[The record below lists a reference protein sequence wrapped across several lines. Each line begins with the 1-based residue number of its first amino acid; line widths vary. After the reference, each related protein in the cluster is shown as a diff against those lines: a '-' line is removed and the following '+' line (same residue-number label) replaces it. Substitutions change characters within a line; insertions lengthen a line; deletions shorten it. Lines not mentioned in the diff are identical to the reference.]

1 MEERQSSGFDYLG
14 PIVFLWFLNILGMPI
29 WAIAILAAWYF
40 LLIHLENNGTLD
52 DWNATR
58 AMGFILMIR
67 TQRGKILLDKI
78 SQYRKFW
85 RAYGEFSI
93 WLCFLMM
100 FGVIFL
106 LVATAVFA
114 AIQPPQQSLPAKDL
128 LLIPGVTSFVPFW
141 WPVIALIVALVIHE
155 YSHGIQARVHG
166 MRLRSFGLLLAG
178 PLPMGAFAEPELE
191 EIVRAP
197 RRERIR
203 LYAAGPSINIVA
215 TYLVLIILS
224 ATASGF
230 VAQDEGVHA
239 RAIIDDTGASEA
251 GLLPYEIITHID
263 GQWVPDFNSFSHA
276 LDQSQAGDMVMISV
290 LSHEN
295 ENGQREARRIS
306 VTLTDQRQYYLGMC
320 EGEQACLDDTAEIL
334 DLWGIYEGNAF
345 LGVSGL
351 SAGTS
356 GVDYYELST
365 VEDSGLVYNSLS
377 FFLRPLSIMGI
388 PIINDG
394 QTMALEERALIKAG
408 DGFVASSLGTEG
420 MLGLFDFLFWLAW
433 INFILGFANLI
444 PMIPFD
450 GGHIVHDT
458 IHSTI
463 AMLSK
468 KMHPMQI
475 ESLAGKISNFSSIG
489 MLIIVLF
496 PILLPKLI

>member
-40 LLIHLENNGTLD
+40 LLVYLENNGTLD

-141 WPVIALIVALVIHE
+141 WPVIALIIALVIHE

-263 GQWVPDFNSFSHA
+263 GQWVPDFDSFSQT
-276 LDQSQAGDMVMISV
+276 LDQSQAGDVVMISV
-290 LSHEN
+290 LSHED
-295 ENGQREARRIS
+295 ENGEREARRIS
-306 VTLTDQRQYYLGMC
+306 VMLTDQRQYYLETC
-320 EGEQACLDDTAEIL
+320 EGEQNCLDDTTEIL
-334 DLWGIYEGNAF
+334 DQWGIYDGNAF

-365 VEDSGLVYNSLS
+365 DSGLAYNSLS
-377 FFLRPLSIMGI
+377 FLLRPLGIMGI

-394 QTMALEERALIKAG
+394 QTMALEERALIEAG
-408 DGFVASSLGTEG
+408 DGFFASTLGTEG

-450 GGHIVHDT
+450 GGHIIHDT

-463 AMLSK
+463 ATFSK
-468 KMHPMQI
+468 NMHPMRI